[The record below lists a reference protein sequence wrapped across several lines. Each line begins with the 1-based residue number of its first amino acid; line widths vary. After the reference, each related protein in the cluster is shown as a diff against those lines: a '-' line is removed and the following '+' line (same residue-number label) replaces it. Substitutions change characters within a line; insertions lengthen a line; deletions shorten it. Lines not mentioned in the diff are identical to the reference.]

1 MMRRWSVPLCVLACL
16 TVGVTAAGPAG
27 ATPIREPVGPDVS
40 AGFAGGPEVAA
51 LAEGPPTVTPSEIR
65 FRRDTLRP
73 GTAKD
78 AGLLAEPVNALRGIA
93 ESYLQPTPDHQNWP
107 TYAGAV
113 VLAAH
118 NGVVVQRFAVG
129 DAVRYSAVG
138 APPLRVGTELPES
151 EQIPARVDTMYD
163 LASISKLFTT
173 IVLLQQVERKKV
185 DLDAPVATY
194 VPEFAAGGKA
204 AITVRNLL
212 THTSG
217 LPAFL
222 PFYSTYPTPETRLA
236 AALATPLVA
245 GTSPG
250 NQYVYSDIGL
260 IALGELIQRV
270 TGKDLAT
277 AVRDGITAPLAMRDT
292 GYNPGPE
299 KRNRIAAT
307 EYQPYVGRGMVWGEV
322 HDENAWALGG
332 VAGHAGLFSTADD
345 LSILCQMLLNGGTYK
360 GKRIL
365 REDTV
370 RMALV
375 NYNAGIEERYPESDR
390 GLGFELA
397 KHSYMDALVSPVT
410 FGHTGFTG
418 TSIVIDPLQHSF
430 LIVLSNRVHPDR
442 GWGTNTVARRALAR
456 SFADAHAVR
465 PVLGGNAWR
474 TQRRDNAT
482 VTLTA
487 PLRQPAGAAAVASF
501 LLWYDTEPRYDS
513 VLIETS
519 PDGGQNWMPATL
531 SLRTLTRRFTVT
543 TGSLTGYGGREWWY
557 VTAPMPAGTTHLRW
571 SYKTDVAAQGRGVYT
586 DHVLVLDPRTPGGVL
601 FAGEGADAG
610 KFVADGWAPANS

>member
-16 TVGVTAAGPAG
+16 TVGLTATGPAG
-27 ATPIREPVGPDVS
+27 AMPVREP
-40 AGFAGGPEVAA
+40 AGPETAAA
-51 LAEGPPTVTPSEIR
+51 LVEGPPTATPDEIR

-93 ESYLQPTPDHQNWP
+93 ESYLQPTPDHQTWP

-138 APPLRVGTELPES
+138 GPPLRVGTELPES
-151 EQIPARVDTMYD
+151 EQIPTRVDTIYD

-173 IVLLQQVERKKV
+173 IVLLQQVEAKKV

-194 VPEFAAGGKA
+194 VPEFAEGGKA
-204 AITVRNLL
+204 AITVKHLL

-217 LPAFL
+217 LPAFRA
-222 PFYSTYPTPETRLA
+222 FYSLYPTPETRLA
-236 AALATPLVA
+236 AALTTPVTA
-245 GTSPG
+245 GTTPG

-270 TGKDLAT
+270 TGKNLAT
-277 AVRDGITAPLAMRDT
+277 AVRDGVTAPLAMRDT

-307 EYQPYVGRGMVWGEV
+307 EYQPYVNRGMVWGEV

-345 LSILCQMLLNGGTYK
+345 LSILCQMMLNGGTYK
-360 GKRIL
+360 GRRIL

-370 RMALV
+370 RKALV
-375 NYNAGIEERYPESDR
+375 NYNAGIEGSYPESDR

-397 KHSYMDALVSPVT
+397 KHSYMDAMVSPVT

-418 TSIVIDPLQHSF
+418 TSIVIDPLAQSF

-465 PVLGGNAWR
+465 PVVGGNAWR

-487 PLRQPAGAAAVASF
+487 PLRAPAGGAAAASF
-501 LLWYDTEPRYDS
+501 LLWYDTEPRYDT
-513 VLIETS
+513 VAIETS
-519 PDGGQNWMPATL
+519 PDGGQTWVPATL
-531 SLRTLTRRFTVT
+531 SLRTLKRRFTA
-543 TGSLTGYGGREWWY
+543 TGSLTGYGGREWWW
-557 VTAPMPAGTTHLRW
+557 VSAPVPAGTTHFRW
-571 SYKTDVAAQGRGVYT
+571 SYQTDVAAQGRGVYV

-601 FAGEGADAG
+601 FVGEGADAG